1 MNTINNSNLSFKG
14 YDNIFAARHK
24 NAVGEAYAITMRLNN
39 LGEKDLDRFE
49 HVIDKNSDNK
59 LLTIHYE
66 NIKKNRISDCPE
78 GMSFINVNDF
88 PLILDK
94 KELKNA
100 DFSTIK
106 EVEKISIQL
115 TQSVVDLLKRVA
127 QENSALR
134 DSSLATYTA
143 MDKTID
149 SMCGKYV
156 DVHGLKD
163 TATQI
168 IMKDNYSHGE
178 VNVIRDTAKT
188 IIEAITNKMFK
199 YFEL

>member
-1 MNTINNSNLSFKG
+1 MNKINTSNLSFKG

-24 NAVGEAYAITMRLNN
+24 NADGEAYAITMRLNN
-39 LGEKDLDRFE
+39 LGVKDLDRFE
-49 HVIDKNSDNK
+49 HVIDKNSEDK
-59 LLTIHYE
+59 LLTIYYE
-66 NIKKNRISDCPE
+66 NIKKNRIPDCPE
-78 GMSFINVNDF
+78 GISFVNVNDF

-106 EVEKISIQL
+106 EVEKVSIPLSQN
-115 TQSVVDLLKRVA
+115 VVDLLKRVA

-149 SMCGKYV
+149 SICGKYV
-156 DVHGLKD
+156 EVPGFKA

-168 IMKDNYSHGE
+168 IMNDNYSHGD

-199 YFEL
+199 YFK

>member
-1 MNTINNSNLSFKG
+1 MNKINTSNLSFKG

-24 NAVGEAYAITMRLNN
+24 NADGEAYAITMRLNN
-39 LGEKDLDRFE
+39 LGVEDLDRFE
-49 HVIDKNSDNK
+49 HVIDKNSEDK
-59 LLTIHYE
+59 LLTIYYE
-66 NIKKNRISDCPE
+66 NIKKNRIPDCSE
-78 GMSFINVNDF
+78 GISFVNVNDF

-94 KELKNA
+94 QELKNA

-106 EVEKISIQL
+106 EVEKVSIPLSQN
-115 TQSVVDLLKRVA
+115 VVDLLKRVA

-149 SMCGKYV
+149 SICGKYV
-156 DVHGLKD
+156 EVPGFKA

-168 IMKDNYSHGE
+168 IMNDKLW
-178 VNVIRDTAKT
+178 
-188 IIEAITNKMFK
+188 
-199 YFEL
+199 ELKNSG

>member
-1 MNTINNSNLSFKG
+1 MNMINNSSLSFKG

-24 NAVGEAYAITMRLNN
+24 NADGEVYAITMRLNN

-49 HVIDKNSDNK
+49 HVIDKNSDDK

-66 NIKKNRISDCPE
+66 NIKNKIQGCPE
-78 GMSFINVNDF
+78 GISFINVNDF

-100 DFSTIK
+100 DFSTMK
-106 EVEKISIQL
+106 EVEKVSLPLAQN
-115 TQSVVDLLKRVA
+115 VVSLLKRVS

-143 MDKTID
+143 IDKTID
-149 SMCGKYV
+149 SICGKFV
-156 DVHGLKD
+156 DVPGFKNI
-163 TATQI
+163 ATQI
-168 IMKDNYSHGE
+168 IMKDNYSHGD

-188 IIEAITNKMFK
+188 IIEAITNKLFK
-199 YFEL
+199 YFK

>member
-1 MNTINNSNLSFKG
+1 MNMINNSNLSFKG

-24 NAVGEAYAITMRLNN
+24 NADGEVYAITMRLNN

-49 HVIDKNSDNK
+49 HVIDKNSDNR

-66 NIKKNRISDCPE
+66 NIKNKIPGCPE
-78 GMSFINVNDF
+78 GISFINVNDF

-106 EVEKISIQL
+106 EVEKVSIPLSQN
-115 TQSVVDLLKRVA
+115 VVDLLKRVA
-127 QENSALR
+127 QENSVLR

-143 MDKTID
+143 IDKTID
-149 SMCGKYV
+149 SICGKFV
-156 DVHGLKD
+156 DVPGFKNA
-163 TATQI
+163 ATQI
-168 IMKDNYSHGE
+168 IMKDNYSHGD

-199 YFEL
+199 YFK